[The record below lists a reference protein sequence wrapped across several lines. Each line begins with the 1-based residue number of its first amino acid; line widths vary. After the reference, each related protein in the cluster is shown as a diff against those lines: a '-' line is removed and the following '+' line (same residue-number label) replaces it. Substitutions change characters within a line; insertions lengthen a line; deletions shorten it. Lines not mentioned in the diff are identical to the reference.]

1 MATAAGF
8 KSENWRKILEK
19 WGPKDE
25 TPPLTPFFYFFSLHQ
40 PRKYWLRVEYFL
52 AGRGGG
58 LEKSPE
64 FLFAFK
70 RVEKYVKNINLNF
83 RYTSMG
89 GGCLSICL
97 CVGKYTFIDLFALF
111 RHVLVRM
118 RMCECMYVCAC
129 VFIYLELY
137 TAMYESCFLIW
148 DRGSGLKSTDIVS
161 KVLKWCGPPN
171 KNSS

>member
-1 MATAAGF
+1 MRPPPPHTIFLFFTPSA
-8 KSENWRKILEK
+8 EKIL
-19 WGPKDE
+19 
-25 TPPLTPFFYFFSLHQ
+25 TSSRIFFGG
-40 PRKYWLRVEYFL
+40 E
-52 AGRGGG
+52 GGG

-137 TAMYESCFLIW
+137 TAMYESCFLI
-148 DRGSGLKSTDIVS
+148 
-161 KVLKWCGPPN
+161 
-171 KNSS
+171 